1 MPFYKSIE
9 INATTTAYFWQ
20 ITEDVTSLF
29 RAVSLKDT
37 SLFRLEGMKSE
48 EHQRGFLA
56 VRMLLQH
63 IGYND
68 YDLTY
73 TETGK
78 PILNDGKNISISHSN
93 KFSCICISNQLMGID
108 IEILKEK
115 TLKIAPRFLEM
126 KHLENLSEVEKIMK
140 ATIIWGVKES
150 IFKIKNEVGISFPEH
165 IFEDEFCLSDEKCS
179 AELHFNN
186 TIEKFNFHFY
196 KVEDYIFVCVFPNN

>member
-165 IFEDEFCLSDEKCS
+165 IFEDEFCLSDGKCS
-179 AELHFNN
+179 AELHFKN
-186 TIEKFNFHFY
+186 TIEKFKIHFY
-196 KVEDYIFVCVFPNN
+196 KVEDYIFVCAFPNN

>member
-1 MPFYKSIE
+1 MPLHKIIH
-9 INATTTAYFWQ
+9 INKTTTAYFWH

-63 IGYND
+63 LGYTD

-73 TETGK
+73 DEAGK
-78 PILNDGKNISISHSN
+78 PHLSDGKHISISHSHE
-93 KFSCICISNQLMGID
+93 FSCICISDELMGID
-108 IEILKEK
+108 LEKLKDK
-115 TLKIAPRFLEM
+115 TLRIAPRFMEV
-126 KHLENLSEVEKIMK
+126 KHLENLSVLEQMEK
-140 ATIIWGVKES
+140 ATVVWGIKES
-150 IFKIKNEVGISFPEH
+150 IFKIKNEKGISFPEH
-165 IFEDEFCLSDEKCS
+165 IFEDEFCFSDEKCA

-186 TIEKFNFHFY
+186 TIEKFTIQFY
-196 KVEDYIFVCVFPNN
+196 KVEDYIFVCAFPNK

>member
-1 MPFYKSIE
+1 
-9 INATTTAYFWQ
+9 
-20 ITEDVTSLF
+20 
-29 RAVSLKDT
+29 
-37 SLFRLEGMKSE
+37 
-48 EHQRGFLA
+48 
-56 VRMLLQH
+56 
-63 IGYND
+63 
-68 YDLTY
+68 
-73 TETGK
+73 
-78 PILNDGKNISISHSN
+78 
-93 KFSCICISNQLMGID
+93 MGVD

-126 KHLENLSEVEKIMK
+126 KHLENLSEFEKIMK

-165 IFEDEFCLSDEKCS
+165 IFENEFCLSDEKCS

>member
-1 MPFYKSIE
+1 
-9 INATTTAYFWQ
+9 
-20 ITEDVTSLF
+20 
-29 RAVSLKDT
+29 
-37 SLFRLEGMKSE
+37 
-48 EHQRGFLA
+48 
-56 VRMLLQH
+56 
-63 IGYND
+63 
-68 YDLTY
+68 
-73 TETGK
+73 
-78 PILNDGKNISISHSN
+78 
-93 KFSCICISNQLMGID
+93 MGID

-165 IFEDEFCLSDEKCS
+165 IFEDEFCLSDKKCS